1 MACKAILFDYIGTLV
16 EPSNYTLEASKLKL
30 YMVLCR
36 AGMNS
41 KKVEFMEA
49 YAKAHE
55 KYRRIRYEEL
65 REITNAVWVSEALNN
80 IRCKTNAE
88 DPRLKA
94 ALNVFFQDFIE
105 SLRLR
110 PNSKKL
116 IRIAAEHCKVGLVSN
131 FTYAP
136 AIYASLRKL
145 GINQFFNLVLVS
157 EGVGWRKPHRIMFGE
172 ALRILRVKG
181 EEAVFIGDSPTE
193 DIEGARALGI
203 KTIFVESRFNTI
215 ADLKRSGAKPK
226 LIVQDLKE
234 ACKKLPK
241 FIQK

>member
-1 MACKAILFDYIGTLV
+1 MALCQAG
-16 EPSNYTLEASKLKL
+16 LK
-30 YMVLCR
+30 
-36 AGMNS
+36 S

-65 REITNAVWVSEALNN
+65 REITNAVWVSEALTN
-80 IRCKTNAE
+80 IRCETNSE

-105 SLRLR
+105 SLSLR

-116 IRIAAEHCKVGLVSN
+116 ILIAAEHCKVGLISN

-157 EGVGWRKPHRIMFGE
+157 EAVGWRKPHRIMFGE

-181 EEAVFIGDSPTE
+181 EEALFIGDSPRE

-203 KTIFVESRFNTI
+203 KTIFVESRFNTV
-215 ADLKRSGAKPK
+215 ADLEKNGIKPE

-234 ACKKLPK
+234 ACNKLPK
-241 FIQK
+241 FIQQ